1 MAALKGSLGK
11 AREKKPAVSAKPA
24 ETEKVRKR
32 ASSSK
37 K

>member
-11 AREKKPAVSAKPA
+11 AKEKKPAVSAKSSEP
-24 ETEKVRKR
+24 EKGRKR
-32 ASSSK
+32 ASASK